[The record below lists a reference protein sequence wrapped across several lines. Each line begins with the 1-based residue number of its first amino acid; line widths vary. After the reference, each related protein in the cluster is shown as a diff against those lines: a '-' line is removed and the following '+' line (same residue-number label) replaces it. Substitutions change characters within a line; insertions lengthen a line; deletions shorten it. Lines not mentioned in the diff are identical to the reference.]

1 MASLDRAELL
11 INQGKI
17 ELAIEQLKGV
27 LLEEPTNAYAL
38 TYMALCQLRQG
49 EAEEAIASAKLA
61 LASNPEIDFAL
72 YVISA
77 SHLNLENYK
86 KSENAIA
93 KAISFNPN
101 QPDYYG
107 LKAQLKLISKD
118 YKEAIELAQKGLTI
132 DAEHLFCRNMLSTA
146 QLKSGDKEGS
156 FRTINKALELD
167 PENPLSHANYG
178 WAELEKGSH
187 KKALGHFKEA
197 LKYDP
202 HDEYARS
209 GMLETLKAKYV
220 LYRIFLKYYFFMA
233 NLKSGTQWAIL
244 IGIVVINRLIRGGA
258 ESLGEYGFLL
268 NYVSYALILFMVS
281 TWVIEP
287 VFNFFMRLNT
297 YSRYLLTNKESQTA
311 TLVGI
316 CFSVFVG
323 SFIGWCFTLAPGF
336 VAGMLVGY
344 SLILPVGRINT
355 SRASWVNWLLILYS
369 LSCVLVG
376 GFFIYVTFTSEFG
389 LENNIMLIY
398 VGLIVAFSWL
408 WNFVASANK

>member
-1 MASLDRAELL
+1 MASLERAELL

-17 ELAIEQLKGV
+17 DLAVEQLKGV
-27 LLEEPTNAYAL
+27 LLEDPDNAFAL
-38 TYMALCQLRQG
+38 TYLALCKLRLDQPDDAIITAKMALT
-49 EAEEAIASAKLA
+49 
-61 LASNPEIDFAL
+61 SNPEIDFAL

-77 SHLNLENYK
+77 AHLKLENYT
-86 KSENAIA
+86 KSENAI
-93 KAISFNPN
+93 KRAIEANPN
-101 QPDYYG
+101 QADYYG
-107 LKAQLKLISKD
+107 LQAQLKLISKD
-118 YKEAIELAQKGLTI
+118 FKEAIVWAEKGLTI

-146 QLKSGDKEGS
+146 QLKSGDKEAS
-156 FRTINKALELD
+156 FQTIHKALEMD

-202 HDEYARS
+202 HDAYARS
-209 GMLETLKAKYV
+209 GMLEALKAKYIV
-220 LYRIFLKYYFFMA
+220 YRMFLRYYFFMA

-244 IGIVVINRLIRGGA
+244 IGIVVINRVIGSGA
-258 ESLGEYGFLL
+258 ESIGEYGFLL
-268 NYVSYALILFMVS
+268 NYVSYALIFFMVS

-297 YSRYLLTNKESQTA
+297 YSKYLLTAQESKTA
-311 TLVGI
+311 LLVGA
-316 CFSVFVG
+316 CFAIFVG
-323 SFIGWCFTLAPGF
+323 SLVGWLFTQSIGF

-355 SRASWVNWLLILYS
+355 ARASWVNWALILYS
-369 LSCVLVG
+369 SVSALVG
-376 GFFIYVTFTSEFG
+376 AFFIYVSFFSEFG
-389 LENNIMLIY
+389 LENNIMVIY

-408 WNFVASANK
+408 WNFVASAKK

>member
-17 ELAIEQLKGV
+17 DLAVEQLKGV
-27 LLEEPTNAYAL
+27 LLEDPDNAYAL
-38 TYMALCQLRQG
+38 TYLALCKLRLND
-49 EAEEAIASAKLA
+49 ANDAIHTAKMA

-77 SHLNLENYK
+77 AHLKLENFN
-86 KSENAIA
+86 KSENAIK
-93 KAISFNPN
+93 KAIEINPN
-101 QPDYYG
+101 SADYYG
-107 LKAQLKLISKD
+107 LQAQLKLISKD
-118 YKEAIELAQKGLTI
+118 FKVAIELAQKGLQI

-146 QLKSGDKEGS
+146 QLKSGDKEAS
-156 FRTINKALELD
+156 FQTIHRALEMD

-209 GMLETLKAKYV
+209 GMLEALKAKYV
-220 LYRIFLKYYFFMA
+220 LYRLFLRYYFFMA
-233 NLKSGTQWAIL
+233 NLKPGTQWALI
-244 IGIVVINRLIRGGA
+244 IGIVMINRILRNGA
-258 ESLGEYGFLL
+258 ESIGEYGFLL
-268 NYVSYALILFMVS
+268 SYVSYGLIFFMVS

-297 YSRYLLTNKESQTA
+297 YSKYLLTPEESKTA
-311 TLVGI
+311 LFVGF
-316 CFSVFVG
+316 CFSIFVV
-323 SFIGWCFTLAPGF
+323 SIIGWAITQSDGF

-344 SLILPVGRINT
+344 SLILPVGRLNMA
-355 SRASWVNWLLILYS
+355 RASWVNWLLILYS
-369 LSCVLVG
+369 SVSATVGGLFIYASFVSEAGIENSVLV
-376 GFFIYVTFTSEFG
+376 IY
-389 LENNIMLIY
+389 I
-398 VGLIVAFSWL
+398 GLIVAFSWL